1 MSEAYVPSE
10 HATFDIA
17 EREPERLPAAP
28 AAKPQQVDYV
38 MAVLDRGGSLEQIEK
53 MMELQERMRRQQA
66 ETAYYEGLA
75 AFKSEAIEIIK
86 RKRVYFEARNG
97 GGATDYKHARLSDVI
112 EAVAPAL
119 SRHGFGYSWST
130 KQERTGKT
138 VDWVEVTCTLRHRLG
153 HSESV
158 TLGGPPDTSGNKNPI
173 QQVVSAVSYLERHT
187 LKAITGVAEKDDDD
201 DGRGGPEGAVEP
213 QAPGEP
219 TEMDALVQAGRDIAL
234 QGMAPLVKWYGALTK
249 QQQKALDKEYL
260 KMRGA
265 ARTAD
270 EMAPKG
276 GAK

>member
-1 MSEAYVPSE
+1 MAEE
-10 HATFDIA
+10 HATFELA
-17 EREPERLPAAP
+17 EREPAQVAP
-28 AAKPQQVDYV
+28 IPQAPKQTDYV
-38 MAVLDRGGSLEQIEK
+38 LAVLERGGDLAQIEK

-75 AFKSEAIEIIK
+75 GFKAEAIEIIK
-86 RKRVYFEARNG
+86 RKRVHFESRNG
-97 GGATDYKHARLSDVI
+97 GGTTDYKHARLSDVI

-119 SRHGFGYSWST
+119 SKHGFGYSWST

-201 DGRGGPEGAVEP
+201 DGRGGPEGTEP
-213 QAPGEP
+213 QAPAQPGEL
-219 TEMDALVQAGRDIAL
+219 DALIEAGRAASME
-234 QGMAPLVKWYGALTK
+234 GMAELVKWYGALS
-249 QQQKALDKEYL
+249 QGQKKAVDKDYL
-260 KMRGA
+260 GMRRA
-265 ARTAD
+265 ARLAD
-270 EMAPKG
+270 EKAG